1 MKIIS
6 KHKDYYD
13 YLQGIYGV
21 DPLQVYDRRTDNLVK
36 FSPSAST
43 DIGEPYIT
51 HSFAINN
58 RNYHI
63 IEYKGKLY
71 HSIDEL
77 IKLDKMLIYRRS
89 LEDKKAKRAT
99 DDDNGTL
106 FDRWTLGLRWG
117 DTKPRNKESL
127 AKLYFDKN
135 NCETESNKR
144 TRTPVLV
151 YGRYGTDSD
160 GKDIKWSIPDLSTYG
175 FAKWV
180 PAPEMYRQVAEFIS
194 WMKDNP
200 EIPNKQ
206 TNKEK
211 IQSNGFDLKQ
221 SFRHRT

>member
-21 DPLQVYDRRTDNLVK
+21 DPLQIYDRRTDNLVK
-36 FSPSAST
+36 FIPYLNEP
-43 DIGEPYIT
+43 IREPYRT

-58 RNYHI
+58 MNYHI
-63 IEYKGKLY
+63 LEYKGKL
-71 HSIDEL
+71 HHTIEEL
-77 IKLDKMLIYRRS
+77 ISLDKKLIFRKTQR
-89 LEDKKAKRAT
+89 DKTMTHR
-99 DDDNGTL
+99 DYGSGTL
-106 FDRWTLGLRWG
+106 FDSYSLGLGWG
-117 DTKPRNKESL
+117 SKKHSTEEK
-127 AKLYFDKN
+127 AKLYFDKYN
-135 NCETESNKR
+135 ITTTANTKA
-144 TRTPVLV
+144 RTPVLKHTNNRV
-151 YGRYGTDSD
+151 DDD
-160 GKDIKWSIPDLSTYG
+160 GNDINWSIPDLSTYG

-211 IQSNGFDLKQ
+211 IQSNGFDLKA
-221 SFRHRT
+221 SFRHRK